1 MFMWDYKGVWKQK
14 RKIMISK
21 LLYQVRLRR
30 HLKTMDS
37 GLNYMEDIWY
47 EIYEKALTKKQGC
60 MKANQQ
66 TRKGHYV

>member
-1 MFMWDYKGVWKQK
+1 
-14 RKIMISK
+14 MISK